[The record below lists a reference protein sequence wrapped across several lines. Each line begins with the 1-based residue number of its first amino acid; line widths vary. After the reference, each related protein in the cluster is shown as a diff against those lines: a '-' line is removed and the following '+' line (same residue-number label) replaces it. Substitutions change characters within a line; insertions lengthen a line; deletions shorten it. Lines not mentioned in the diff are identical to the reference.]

1 VRDFDKIMTIFKYE
15 ARDKT
20 GRLKTGSEVAN
31 NRNSVVEKLRQQD
44 LFPISIEPLKNKTK
58 EIKFSSVA
66 FKDQEL
72 VFFTRQI
79 SNLLDSG
86 VSLVRALSLLINQ
99 TKNPNIK
106 AITTKIYDQVS
117 GGGYFWE
124 SLNQYPRIFS
134 RLYIGMVKAG
144 ETGGNLEKVMENLAD
159 FMEQKTEVKQ
169 TIISMLI
176 YPVVVLLVGLATVI
190 FLMSFIIPKMLF
202 IFSDL
207 QQSLPAVT
215 KVLIASSTFLTKY
228 WWLVIVLFAGLG
240 IAIKQIYRQ
249 EKTRLVF
256 DELLYKSPLIGE
268 ILQKIT
274 FSRLSYVL
282 GLLLSNGLSILDCL
296 DISKDIIANSMLR
309 QKVENM
315 RMQVSQ
321 GSSLSES
328 LGQTK
333 LFPQVMVDMIGV
345 GEETGRLEQALLKI
359 ARVYEKETTQQIK
372 RMLNILE
379 PALILFMALI
389 VGMLVMAILLPL
401 FEFNLQIM

>member
-1 VRDFDKIMTIFKYE
+1 MTIFKYE